1 GLPSPNVGN
10 RKGCPYLNK
19 MEFTPPEDF
28 WSRQH
33 NAQRFSFCFESLNA
47 QVEITSNDKSVL
59 EAAELSA
66 KRYSQTSSRSIEIE
80 IKLIVTQTNTAPIP
94 ADLNIAYSGVEEWL
108 TFSMGEWGHGFANL
122 KTKVAHAFLSPA
134 LAKDVRWVS
143 RFVIDHYV
151 LNFLL
156 TEWAMVHSSCVVNS
170 KGTLIAMVAPHN
182 VGKSTT
188 ALKLLR
194 SGFKF
199 LADGMILL
207 KEMDGGLAVGG
218 YPVGEVKLRDD
229 VIGLFPQY
237 HGARESGK
245 TVIDLRAAHADL
257 MMTNVFTPESI
268 CLCLVE
274 RGSRTSLTPIENVNA
289 APTLAANTV
298 FWDQESNLKNNSRIL
313 NRLLQVARCYRL
325 VLGNDDQIFS
335 VMETL

>member
-1 GLPSPNVGN
+1 MQN
-10 RKGCPYLNK
+10 
-19 MEFTPPEDF
+19 FTPPEDF

-33 NAQRFSFCFESLNA
+33 NAQRFSFCFESLDA
-47 QVEITSNDKSVL
+47 QVKIISNDKSVL
-59 EAAELSA
+59 GAAELSA
-66 KRYSQTSSRSIEIE
+66 RRYSQTSVRPRHIEID
-80 IKLIVTQTNTAPIP
+80 IVVTQTNTAPVP
-94 ADLNIAYSGVEEWL
+94 ADLNISYSGVEEWI
-108 TFSMGEWGHGFANL
+108 TFSVGGWGYGFGNL
-122 KTKVAHAFLSPA
+122 KTKIAHAFLSPA

-156 TEWAMVHSSCVVNS
+156 TEWAMVHSSCVVNT

-188 ALKLLR
+188 AFKLLR
-194 SGFKF
+194 SGNKF

-207 KEMDGGLAVGG
+207 KEADGGLAVGG

-229 VIGLFPQY
+229 VIGLFPEY
-237 HGARESGK
+237 RGARESGK
-245 TVIDLRAAHADL
+245 TVIDLRTVHADHL
-257 MMTNVFTPESI
+257 VTDVFTPKSI

-274 RGSRTSLTPIENVNA
+274 RGARTNLTRIKNQEA

-298 FWDQESNLKNNSRIL
+298 FWDHESNLKNNSRIL

-325 VLGNDDQIFS
+325 VLGDDDQIFS

>member
-1 GLPSPNVGN
+1 
-10 RKGCPYLNK
+10 
-19 MEFTPPEDF
+19 MEFTPPDDF

-33 NAQRFSFCFESLNA
+33 NAQRFSFCFESLDA
-47 QVEITSNDKSVL
+47 QVKITSNDKAVL
-59 EAAELSA
+59 QAAELSA
-66 KRYSQTSSRSIEIE
+66 RRYSQTSARPRHIE
-80 IKLIVTQTNTAPIP
+80 IKIVVTRTDTAPVP
-94 ADLNIAYSGVEEWL
+94 ADLNIAYSGVEEWI
-108 TFSMGEWGHGFANL
+108 TFSVGEWGHGFGNL
-122 KTKVAHAFLSPA
+122 KTKAAHVFLSSM

-156 TEWAMVHSSCVVNS
+156 TEWAMVHSSCVVNA

-188 ALKLLR
+188 ALRLLR
-194 SGFKF
+194 SGNKF

-207 KEMDGGLAVGG
+207 KEVEGGLAVGG

-229 VIGLFPQY
+229 VINLFPEY
-237 HGARESGK
+237 RGARESGK
-245 TVIDLRAAHADL
+245 TVIDLRAAHADHL
-257 MMTNVFTPESI
+257 VTDVFTPKSI

-274 RGSRTSLTPIENVNA
+274 RGSRMSLTPIKNEEA

-298 FWDQESNLKNNSRIL
+298 FWDHGSNLKNNSKIL

-325 VLGNDDQIFS
+325 TLANDDQIFS
-335 VMETL
+335 AMETL

>member
-1 GLPSPNVGN
+1 MN
-10 RKGCPYLNK
+10 
-19 MEFTPPEDF
+19 FIPPEDF

-33 NAQRFSFCFESLNA
+33 NAQRFSFCFESLDA
-47 QVEITSNDKSVL
+47 QVKITSNDKSAL

-66 KRYSQTSSRSIEIE
+66 RRYSQTSVRPRHIEINMV
-80 IKLIVTQTNTAPIP
+80 VTQTNIAPVP
-94 ADLNIAYSGVEEWL
+94 ADLNIAYSGVDEWI
-108 TFSMGEWGHGFANL
+108 TFSVGEWGYGFGNL
-122 KTKVAHAFLSPA
+122 KTKVAHAFLSPT

-156 TEWAMVHSSCVVNS
+156 TEWAMIHSSCVVNA

-188 ALKLLR
+188 AFKLLR
-194 SGFKF
+194 SGNKF

-207 KEMDGGLAVGG
+207 KEDDKRLAVGG

-229 VIGLFPQY
+229 VIGLFSEY
-237 HGARESGK
+237 HGARETGK
-245 TVIDLRAAHADL
+245 TVIDLRAAHADHL
-257 MMTNVFTPESI
+257 VTDVFTPKSI

-274 RGSRTSLTPIENVNA
+274 RGSRTNLTRIKNQEA

-298 FWDQESNLKNNSRIL
+298 FWDHESNLKNNSRIL
-313 NRLLQVARCYRL
+313 DRLLQTARCYRL
-325 VLGNDDQIFS
+325 TLADDDKIFS

>member
-1 GLPSPNVGN
+1 
-10 RKGCPYLNK
+10 
-19 MEFTPPEDF
+19 MEFIPPDDF

-33 NAQRFSFCFESLNA
+33 NAQRFSFCFESLDA
-47 QVEITSNDKSVL
+47 QVEITSNDKAVL
-59 EAAELSA
+59 QAAELSA
-66 KRYSQTSSRSIEIE
+66 RRYSQTSVRPRHIE
-80 IKLIVTQTNTAPIP
+80 IKIVVTQANTAPVP
-94 ADLNIAYSGVEEWL
+94 ADLNIAYSGVEEWI
-108 TFSMGEWGHGFANL
+108 TFSVGEWGYGFGNL
-122 KTKVAHAFLSPA
+122 RTKVAHAFLSPV
-134 LAKDVRWVS
+134 LAKDTRWVS

-156 TEWAMVHSSCVVNS
+156 TEWAMVHSSCVVNA

-188 ALKLLR
+188 AFRLLR
-194 SGFKF
+194 KGFKF

-207 KEMDGGLAVGG
+207 KEDDKRLAVGG

-229 VIGLFPQY
+229 VIGLFSEY

-245 TVIDLRAAHADL
+245 TVIDLRVAHADHL
-257 MMTNVFTPESI
+257 VIDVFTPKSI

-274 RGSRTSLTPIENVNA
+274 RGSRTSLTPIENEDA

-298 FWDQESNLKNNSRIL
+298 FWDRESNLKNNSRIL

-325 VLGNDDQIFS
+325 TLADDDKIFS

>member
-1 GLPSPNVGN
+1 MN
-10 RKGCPYLNK
+10 
-19 MEFTPPEDF
+19 FTPPEDF

-33 NAQRFSFCFESLNA
+33 NAQRFSFCFESLDA
-47 QVEITSNDKSVL
+47 QVEITSNDKAVL
-59 EAAELSA
+59 QAAELSA
-66 KRYSQTSSRSIEIE
+66 RRYSTESKVLRSTPSEASGQDFGRSRETSHSIKIV
-80 IKLIVTQTNTAPIP
+80 VTQTNAAPVP
-94 ADLNIAYSGVEEWL
+94 ADLNISYSGVDEWI
-108 TFSMGEWGHGFANL
+108 TFSVGEWGHGFGNL

-134 LAKDVRWVS
+134 LAQDVRWVS

-156 TEWAMVHSSCVVNS
+156 TEWAMVHSSCVINS

-188 ALKLLR
+188 ALRLLR
-194 SGFKF
+194 NGDKF

-207 KEMDGGLAVGG
+207 KEVDGGLVVGG

-274 RGSRTSLTPIENVNA
+274 RGSRTSLTPIENGEA
-289 APTLAANTV
+289 APTLAANTA
-298 FWDQESNLKNNSRIL
+298 FWDRESNLKNNSKIL

-325 VLGNDDQIFS
+325 ILGNDDQIFS